1 MCGVPLHLVLEDLA
15 GAMQAAAAADGPP
28 HVYRHSSPLT
38 KWVQMLYTGHERCI
52 SVNGTTTNF
61 IKLFSS
67 CPQGCISAPRLFVL
81 FIEPLGILF
90 RTDGSISGIILPSG
104 REIRVGRF
112 ADDTGS
118 QIAAPIQ
125 DNRRHFSPT
134 LRTRGLRQ
142 CAALTQALSHA
153 IGQGMNLIAI
163 FGAASGMVN
172 NQAKGEGCWE
182 GAA

>member
-1 MCGVPLHLVLEDLA
+1 MYGRTSTVASDRRYFEYL
-15 GAMQAAAAADGPP
+15 
-28 HVYRHSSPLT
+28 ST
-38 KWVQMLYTGHERCI
+38 KFLKYPTK
-52 SVNGTTTNF
+52 SN
-61 IKLFSS
+61 S
-67 CPQGCISAPRLFVL
+67 
-81 FIEPLGILF
+81 
-90 RTDGSISGIILPSG
+90 
-104 REIRVGRF
+104 
-112 ADDTGS
+112 DTGS

-182 GAA
+182 GAAQYLTQAWEHSSFDGALSAYGEVARVPWKRRGTPIKLLGVRSGHDLDPQDEWKKVV

>member
-1 MCGVPLHLVLEDLA
+1 MYGRTSTVASDRRYFEYL
-15 GAMQAAAAADGPP
+15 
-28 HVYRHSSPLT
+28 ST
-38 KWVQMLYTGHERCI
+38 KFLKYPTK
-52 SVNGTTTNF
+52 SN
-61 IKLFSS
+61 S
-67 CPQGCISAPRLFVL
+67 
-81 FIEPLGILF
+81 
-90 RTDGSISGIILPSG
+90 
-104 REIRVGRF
+104 
-112 ADDTGS
+112 DTGS